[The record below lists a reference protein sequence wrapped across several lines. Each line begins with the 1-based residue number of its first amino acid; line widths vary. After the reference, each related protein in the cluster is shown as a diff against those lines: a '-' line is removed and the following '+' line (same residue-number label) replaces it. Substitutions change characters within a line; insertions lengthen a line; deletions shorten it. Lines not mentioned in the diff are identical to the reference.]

1 VISCFE
7 SGACAMTIEPQN
19 VSSMISG
26 QIDGVRVT
34 LMASNRLAAF
44 AALLGF
50 VESARFTVFVLWL
63 FPILE
68 VGAQS

>member
-1 VISCFE
+1 
-7 SGACAMTIEPQN
+7 MTIEPQN

-34 LMASNRLAAF
+34 LMASNGLAAF

-50 VESARFTVFVLWL
+50 VESARFTVFVHWL